1 MSDTIQYEAFDKID
15 NKLDEIEVLL
25 EDLPLLRDDKQELVD
40 AIYEFYCDLEKA
52 IDRYHEEWEFDQ
64 EVISSNVKQQNDEKE
79 LREKDTRITEALS
92 PSLMKSLEEHAM
104 SYEGDGD
111 NALMEEL

>member
-40 AIYEFYCDLEKA
+40 AIYEFYYDLEKA

-64 EVISSNVKQQNDEKE
+64 ETISSSLKKE
-79 LREKDTRITEALS
+79 IEDHIERYS
-92 PSLMKSLEEHAM
+92 SV
-104 SYEGDGD
+104 
-111 NALMEEL
+111 

>member
-15 NKLDEIEVLL
+15 NKLDEIEVLF
-25 EDLPLLRDDKQELVD
+25 EDLPLIREDKENLID
-40 AIYEFYCDLEKA
+40 SLYDLYCDLEKA

-64 EVISSNVKQQNDEKE
+64 ETI
-79 LREKDTRITEALS
+79 S
-92 PSLMKSLEEHAM
+92 PSLINSTKEHAM

>member
-25 EDLPLLRDDKQELVD
+25 EDLPLIREDKENLID
-40 AIYEFYCDLEKA
+40 SLYDLYCDLEKA

-64 EVISSNVKQQNDEKE
+64 ETISSSLRKDIQEHVEKYSSVPR
-79 LREKDTRITEALS
+79 L
-92 PSLMKSLEEHAM
+92 
-104 SYEGDGD
+104 EGDGD

>member
-25 EDLPLLRDDKQELVD
+25 EDLPLIREDKENLID
-40 AIYEFYCDLEKA
+40 SLYDLYCDIEKA

-64 EVISSNVKQQNDEKE
+64 ETITPPSKKE
-79 LREKDTRITEALS
+79 SMFSALFPNLNKD
-92 PSLMKSLEEHAM
+92 
-104 SYEGDGD
+104 DD